1 MKKFLLS
8 IFVLFILAIAVVA
21 YSLVSTDGVVTIQNG
36 RSARETVAAV
46 TAAGNAVGDPI
57 AGKSIE
63 ATAGNITITQKADG
77 GNADSKYEFIG
88 LPRIKLMSL
97 GTGTNGATAAHTQ
110 VLTDD
115 TPDGEWT
122 AVDAGTTVTAD
133 TTYYRVGAKSLKILF
148 KTTATTASGAQVTE
162 SSINLSTDTSVGAW
176 IYTNKALAAG
186 DLVLKITDTVA
197 GVTSV
202 NVPAVAT
209 INKWTWVEIDISGVT
224 STSRDVV
231 SKLAITLST
240 AGVVKSTASAFSV
253 YIDFM
258 VAWASSD
265 EISLGVPV
273 LNGGVLGVTGTTY
286 STISVVTGVSVIGSN
301 PPVTSVTPSSGT
313 VMSMIVG
320 ENLVAYTGYFVA
332 YRGTSASVIVPITD
346 QSATVL
352 TALFA
357 Y

>member
-1 MKKFLLS
+1 MKKYLLS
-8 IFVLFILAIAVVA
+8 IFVLIILAIAVVA

-36 RSARETVAAV
+36 RSVRATVADV
-46 TAAGNAVGDPI
+46 TAAGNAAADPSRS
-57 AGKSIE
+57 KSIE
-63 ATAGNITITQKADG
+63 ATAGNITVDEISNG
-77 GNADSKYEFIG
+77 GNAGGKYEFIG
-88 LPRIKLMSL
+88 LPRIKLISL
-97 GTGTNGATAAHTQ
+97 GTGTNGTAAGHTKI
-110 VLTDD
+110 LTDD

-122 AVDAGTTVTAD
+122 AVDAGTTVSAD

-148 KTTATTASGAQVTE
+148 KTTATTASGAQATE
-162 SSINLSTDTSVGAW
+162 SNINLSTDTSVGAW
-176 IYTNKALAAG
+176 IYTTNALAAG

-202 NVPAVAT
+202 NVPAVDT
-209 INKWTWVEIDISGVT
+209 INKWTWVEIDISGIT

-258 VAWASSD
+258 VGWASSD
-265 EISLGVPV
+265 EITLGVPV

-286 STISVVTGVSVIGSN
+286 TTASVVTGVSVAGSN
-301 PPVTSVTPSSGT
+301 PPVTSVTPTSGT

-320 ENLVAYTGYFVA
+320 ENLVAYTDYFVA
-332 YRGTSASVIVPITD
+332 YRGTSASVIVPITN

-352 TALFA
+352 TTLFA